1 MLLIRQPLNVATP
14 LRVAFVLPPLHV
26 KVPPPGLAPRVSVTV
41 AVGALVTVAPPAF
54 CRATTGWTAKAPF
67 GVPRAGWVVNPSF
80 VAVPGP
86 LVVAEVELSTLP
98 PPLHVAPRREPL
110 PAMVMLQPEE
120 GARPFCRWTVD

>member
-41 AVGALVTVAPPAF
+41 AVGALVTVAPDAF

-80 VAVPGP
+80 VAAPVP
-86 LVVAEVELSTLP
+86 LVTSKGELSTSP
-98 PPLHVAPRREPL
+98 PRLHVAGSR
-110 PAMVMLQPEE
+110 
-120 GARPFCRWTVD
+120 